1 MAGWLQCRT
10 AGCSAERFGQVF
22 AETYC
27 RSLRGVT
34 FSMRR
39 KSPKTRTGRGCFDSP
54 SPCEPS
60 PATTEVGLR
69 SPFWNPLRLVQCLTL
84 PTDFFAKNKL
94 CTKNDAGLL
103 KLCHPLEGIKGE
115 PRTVP
120 LWRFKGGV
128 SKGAGK
134 TQSPPLCDSL
144 HTFCSHRKY
153 ARGATGSETLLK
165 AYQKHPS
172 LAVGHGLC
180 EYKQLSLCNIFYKAR
195 IL

>member
-1 MAGWLQCRT
+1 MYMFAINSCVQKVRACTRRT
-10 AGCSAERFGQVF
+10 AGVLGKLF
-22 AETYC
+22 AEFHC

-34 FSMRR
+34 FCANR
-39 KSPKTRTGRGCFDSP
+39 KSPKSRTGRGCFDSP

-94 CTKNDAGLL
+94 GTKNDAGLL

-134 TQSPPLCDSL
+134 SQSPPLL
-144 HTFCSHRKY
+144 
-153 ARGATGSETLLK
+153 
-165 AYQKHPS
+165 
-172 LAVGHGLC
+172 
-180 EYKQLSLCNIFYKAR
+180 
-195 IL
+195 